1 MSKIFEYLTEAV
13 ALGASDLHLKPGQI
27 PFFRISGELEQSHF
41 PPLTDADIQEIVR
54 EILPAHLVKSYQES
68 HEADFSLHRDDL
80 GRFRVN
86 LFQAQMIPSLVFRH
100 VKQQVPSLDELH
112 LPRNLLKICGVQRG
126 LVFISGVTGSGKSTT
141 LASLIQHINCSE
153 HRRIITIEDPIE
165 YMFRDELSVITQRE
179 IGLDTLTFHSALRTI
194 LRQDP
199 DIIVIGEM
207 RDELSF
213 KTAVAAAETGHL
225 VFTTMHA
232 GTAST
237 AVQRILQFFPN
248 SEWEQARLALASNLH
263 SVVCQRLM
271 RNTRGDVVP
280 AVEILF
286 NTPTVRKLI
295 EKDKLD
301 LLSVAIET
309 GSEDG
314 MQTFNQSIYGLIKS
328 GMVSEEEG
336 MAYATNP
343 AALRMNLQGIFLDEG
358 KRILNI

>member
-1 MSKIFEYLTEAV
+1 MSKIMEFLTEAV
-13 ALGASDLHLKPGQI
+13 ALGASDLHLKPGQV

-41 PPLTDADIQEIVR
+41 PLVSAEDLNEIVR
-54 EILPAHLVKSYQES
+54 EILPAHLVRAYQEH
-68 HEADFSLHRDDL
+68 HEADFSLYREQL

-86 LFQAQMIPSLVFRH
+86 LFQAQMTSSLVFRH
-100 VKQQVPSLDELH
+100 VKQKVPSLDELN
-112 LPRNLLKICGVQRG
+112 LPKNLLKICGVQRG
-126 LVFISGVTGSGKSTT
+126 LVFISGVTGCGKSTT
-141 LASLIQHINCSE
+141 LAALIQHINCAE
-153 HRRIITIEDPIE
+153 HRRIITLEDPIE
-165 YMFRDELSVITQRE
+165 YMFQDEQSVITQRE
-179 IGLDTLTFHSALRTI
+179 IGLDTLTFHSALKNI

-271 RNTRGDVVP
+271 RNTQGDVAP

-314 MQTFNQSIYGLIKS
+314 MQTFNQSIYNLIKS
-328 GMVSEEEG
+328 GTVSEEEG

>member
-1 MSKIFEYLTEAV
+1 MSQIFEYLAEAV
-13 ALGASDLHLKPGQI
+13 ALGASDLHLKLGQT
-27 PFFRISGELEQSHF
+27 PFFRISGELEQSHY
-41 PPLTDADIQEIVR
+41 PPLTEEALQEIVKD
-54 EILPAHLVKSYQES
+54 ILPAHQMRAYQEH
-68 HEADFSLHRDDL
+68 HEADFSLYREEL

-86 LFQAQMIPSLVFRH
+86 LFQSQMAPAVVFRH
-100 VKQQVPSLDELH
+100 VKQKVPSLDALH
-112 LPRNLLKICGVQRG
+112 LPGSLLKICGVQRG

-153 HRRIITIEDPIE
+153 RRRIITLEDPIE
-165 YMFRDELSVITQRE
+165 YMFRDEQSVITQRE
-179 IGLDTLTFHSALRTI
+179 IGLDTMTFHSALKNI

-213 KTAVAAAETGHL
+213 KTALAAAETGHL
-225 VFTTMHA
+225 VFSTMHA
-232 GTAST
+232 GTTAT

-248 SEWEQARLALASNLH
+248 TEWEQARQALASNLYA
-263 SVVCQRLM
+263 VVCQRLM
-271 RNTRGDVVP
+271 RSTQGGVAP

-286 NTPTVRKLI
+286 NSPTVRKLI

-301 LLSVAIET
+301 LLPVAVET
-309 GSEDG
+309 GGDDG
-314 MQTFNQSIYGLIKS
+314 MQSFNQSIYNLIKS
-328 GMVSEEEG
+328 GMVTEEEG
-336 MAYATNP
+336 LAYATNP